1 MPDPEAVQWEVHEVL
16 KVGTGKGAVAL
27 MVLLKLAEMVAVWVS
42 VWLVTGELMPVPKL
56 TCDEVRDVITVP
68 ALTVKL
74 LLVVVAV
81 VVPVSGPSVKLRLA
95 VVDNPVPGLTVKLW
109 LADVELPLLGPMV
122 LFQFVDVEVRVPG
135 PIVTLPWGLVPVRV
149 GLGMPLAVGNGV
161 VLFQSSHGDLLP
173 DAPVQVLMWLYV
185 PFVRVQHF
193 GLVAVVPVI
202 VPFAVT
208 VPLRKGAPVVEG
220 LVPFGVP
227 VPVGEDVPVG
237 REAVALAEVVVL
249 GNEPLEGEVL
259 MGPIWVPLFVA
270 VWAAVQQLESVM
282 VIELVTVEVAR

>member
-1 MPDPEAVQWEVHEVL
+1 M
-16 KVGTGKGAVAL
+16 
-27 MVLLKLAEMVAVWVS
+27 
-42 VWLVTGELMPVPKL
+42 
-56 TCDEVRDVITVP
+56 
-68 ALTVKL
+68 
-74 LLVVVAV
+74 
-81 VVPVSGPSVKLRLA
+81 
-95 VVDNPVPGLTVKLW
+95 
-109 LADVELPLLGPMV
+109 
-122 LFQFVDVEVRVPG
+122 
-135 PIVTLPWGLVPVRV
+135 PVRV

-208 VPLRKGAPVVEG
+208 VPLGKGAPVVEG

-259 MGPIWVPLFVA
+259 MGPI
-270 VWAAVQQLESVM
+270 
-282 VIELVTVEVAR
+282 